1 MRRIRPCHIAGISF
15 LSPLVFTLTGSHS
28 QKDIPVSRDRRT
40 VSGMQNRVSIRD
52 SRAPRNTWRGVH
64 RKSES
69 SCARDAAQLLPIWPK
84 DLADR
89 SPEGRRKLVALIERE
104 IRKERRRGLACNAA
118 YDVAR
123 HARLNHLL
131 KEERRSL
138 SALEL
143 SEIGNRVRDGA
154 GQLTHKR

>member
-15 LSPLVFTLTGSHS
+15 LSPLVFTLTSALS
-28 QKDIPVSRDRRT
+28 EKVIPASRNRRR
-40 VSGMQNRVSIRD
+40 VGGMQNRVSIRD
-52 SRAPRNTWRGVH
+52 TRAPRKTWRGSH
-64 RKSES
+64 RNSES
-69 SCARDAAQLLPIWPK
+69 SCAPGAAQLLPVWPK

-89 SPEGRRKLVALIERE
+89 SLEGRRKLVALIERE

-138 SALEL
+138 ATMLHKLENGV
-143 SEIGNRVRDGA
+143 EA
-154 GQLTHKR
+154 TPQ